1 MTNSIQNIQSILYLI
16 FLLVFACNISKAQ
29 SIPDSTVKKFS
40 IKTLVD
46 KIYWQDDT
54 INPAIVKTEFYNK
67 KGHIDSSFFR
77 NTKTNS
83 LSACAYYFYNK
94 KGKFIKQKDIWY
106 NYPNDTMIFITT
118 KYDLKK
124 QNEKCRFDNKGRLI
138 EVLHDSTFYVIKD
151 TLIYD
156 TLNNIISYSKYR
168 RDSTEERTTT
178 EYNQKNQLYKSTLTI
193 YINDILQ
200 YVSSITFN
208 FYKPNGLL
216 EKSNSYGFGT
226 DIPTCIN
233 QFEYTFY

>member
-1 MTNSIQNIQSILYLI
+1 MTRSIQNIQSILYLI
-16 FLLVFACNISKAQ
+16 FLLVLTCNISKAQ
-29 SIPDSTVKKFS
+29 SIPDSTVNKFS

-54 INPAIVKTEFYNK
+54 INPAIIKTEFYNK

-83 LSACAYYFYNK
+83 ITSCEYFSYNK
-94 KGKFIKQKDIWY
+94 KGKLIKIKDIRY
-106 NYPNDTMIFITT
+106 NPNDTMKFIIT
-118 KYDLKK
+118 KYDLIK

-138 EVLHDSTFYVIKD
+138 EVLHNSTFYVIKD

-156 TLNNIISYSKYR
+156 TLNNIISCSKYR
-168 RDSTEERTTT
+168 RDLTEERTTS
-178 EYNQKNQLYKSTLTI
+178 EYNEKNQLYKSTLTI

-216 EKSNSYGFGT
+216 EKSYSYGFGS